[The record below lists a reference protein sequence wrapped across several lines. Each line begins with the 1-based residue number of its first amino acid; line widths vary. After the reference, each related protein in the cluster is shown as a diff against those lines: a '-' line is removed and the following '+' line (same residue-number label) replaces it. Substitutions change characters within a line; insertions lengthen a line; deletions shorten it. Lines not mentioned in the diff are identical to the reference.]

1 MGMNDQDTTDPRADL
16 AYVREMTARA
26 ARAPLL
32 GGRYLLFWS
41 GLLSVAYAAHYLL
54 ASGLVGAPPYL
65 DFIWLGFG
73 LTGGAGMVLLSRGAA
88 RKPGQSAVGNRVERE
103 VWRGAGL
110 GIFLFVAGV
119 VAAVELRGA
128 PMILFDFIAPVALV
142 LYGAAMLATAVAS
155 GENWLRVPALAAFLA
170 AAITPVLAGEAVLYL
185 WLCTVMVM
193 VGVVPGVRLVLAE
206 PPALDEDGTP

>member
-1 MGMNDQDTTDPRADL
+1 MSDQDTTDPRGDL
-16 AYVREMTARA
+16 AYVRAMTDRA

-41 GLLSVAYAAHYLL
+41 ALLSVAYTTHYLL
-54 ASGLVGAPPYL
+54 ASGLIGTPPY
-65 DFIWLGFG
+65 IEIVWLAFG

-103 VWRGAGL
+103 VWRGAGI

-128 PMILFDFIAPVALV
+128 PMILFDFIASVALV
-142 LYGAAMLATAVAS
+142 LYGAAMLATAAAS
-155 GENWLRVPALAAFLA
+155 GETWLRAPAGTAFVA
-170 AAITPVLAGEAVLYL
+170 AAVTPVLAGEAVLYL
-185 WLCTVMVM
+185 FLAGIMVLI
-193 VGVVPGVRLVLAE
+193 GVAPGVRLLRAE
-206 PPALDEDGTP
+206 PPSLDEDGTL